1 MLNMWNKHTELQEH
15 GQWGQFTQQ
24 QALREGFA
32 EEGTREL
39 HLSVKLIKKVQSRE
53 REESMI
59 LHTNITLSVIR
70 KGISFHLFSCSS
82 ILISH

>member
-53 REESMI
+53 REKSMI
-59 LHTNITLSVIR
+59 LHTGSERNFFSLIFLLFYSHFSLTL
-70 KGISFHLFSCSS
+70 
-82 ILISH
+82 